1 MPDPDAND
9 EDLLRA
15 FARRGDQ
22 LAFRRIVERH
32 AGLVTGVVRRQLSDA
47 GAAEETVQNV
57 FALLARKAGSARA
70 TPTLAGWLCR
80 TALFECRRATR
91 RAVQNLRR
99 LHALMNHPHSTG
111 SEPAEAPWQEAL
123 PHLDKAMAEL
133 SPADRDVLLLRY
145 HGRKSF
151 RDISVELGKSEDASQ
166 KQAERALEKLGRLLR
181 RRGVTL
187 GIAALSAGLAGT
199 FSLKSV
205 APAAA
210 QGNAASSAQLARHA
224 LERAPGIGRL
234 TLIHHTLET
243 MDHPKT
249 VTFLATLLIAAVP
262 LGLLWKENTALRD
275 QIAAPSLAAP
285 PPSGEKPAKSGR
297 RGPFLTPRN
306 DKLAEHK
313 SASGVINWTSVLED
327 PDPVR
332 RAGNFHA
339 WISNLTPES
348 AQDAADVLAEM
359 RQRNTLSHDEW
370 KHFLRAWGAVDG
382 QAALACLEAMP
393 ENSVA
398 RSGGEREAALAG
410 WGSRDAAGAQAWVA
424 DMINTDNLGRGTRQ
438 PFFAEDLINAVSQ
451 GMRVTDRDAARDYL
465 VAHAVAGNVSPGNAA
480 SWAVGD
486 INADPPGTA
495 AALLARLPADASHQE
510 IRTAI
515 LSQITAN
522 RRTAESVELATQ
534 FQSELD
540 SSAVNHVASYMGGE
554 DSRKAMA
561 WVDSLSHVSA
571 VRKVDARAN
580 IVSSWAASDPDAAGS
595 WLLDA
600 RRRGEAAPAVA
611 ASFAQA
617 TVASDP
623 AAAIAWAQTIPDDA
637 LRHQTLVSMAQN
649 RQASSD
655 TEAVELLKA
664 AGVAENELMS
674 NNSIDQLIHFSGSH
688 ADVTTAFIPASNGWA
703 AQNHNWAN
711 FSPLAAQT
719 SNGAALNRD
728 TLLYAQ
734 DFVAQRLSFVP
745 AEPQPITRRAI
756 VRPE

>member
-9 EDLLRA
+9 DELLRD

-80 TALFECRRATR
+80 TALFECRRASR
-91 RAVQNLRR
+91 RAAQNLRR

-123 PHLDKAMAEL
+123 PHLDLAMAEL

-187 GIAALSAGLAGT
+187 GIAALAAGLAGA
-199 FSLKSV
+199 FSLKSA

-210 QGNAASSAQLARHA
+210 QGNAASAAQLARHA
-224 LERAPGIGRL
+224 LERAPQIGRL

-243 MDHPKT
+243 MNHPKT
-249 VTFLATLLIAAVP
+249 ATFLATLLIAAVP
-262 LGLLWKENTALRD
+262 LGLLWKENAALRS
-275 QIAAPSLAAP
+275 QIAGPSLTSP
-285 PPSGEKPAKSGR
+285 PPAADTPPKSGR
-297 RGPFLTPRN
+297 RGPFLTVRN
-306 DKLAEHK
+306 DKLAQHK
-313 SASGVINWTSVLED
+313 SASGTINWTSVLED

-339 WISNLTPES
+339 FVSSLTPES
-348 AQDAADVLAEM
+348 AKDAADALAEM
-359 RQRNTLSHDEW
+359 RQRNTLSADEW

-410 WGSRDAAGAQAWVA
+410 WGSHDAAGAQAWVA
-424 DMINTDNLGRGTRQ
+424 NYINTDKPGGEARE
-438 PFFAEDLINAVSQ
+438 PFFAENLINAVSQ

-465 VAHAVAGNVSPGNAA
+465 VLQTVAGNISPGQAA

-495 AALLARLPADASHQE
+495 AALLARLPKDWYHE
-510 IRTAI
+510 DIRTAI
-515 LSQITAN
+515 LAQITAN
-522 RRTAESVELATQ
+522 RRTEESVELATR

-540 SSAVNHVASYMGGE
+540 SSSVEHVASYVAGD
-554 DSRKAMA
+554 DSRKAMTWLDGLA
-561 WVDSLSHVSA
+561 QVPA
-571 VRKVDARAN
+571 ERKAAARAN
-580 IVSSWAASDPDAAGS
+580 VVSSWAATDPDAAGS

-600 RRRGEAAPAVA
+600 RRRGEAAPAVT

-637 LRHQTLVSMAQN
+637 LRHQTLVSMAQG
-649 RQASSD
+649 RQASLD

-664 AGVAENELMS
+664 AGVAENELIV
-674 NNSIDQLIHFSGSH
+674 NNAIDRLIYFSGSH
-688 ADVTTAFIPASNGWA
+688 ADVTTAFRPAPTSWA
-703 AQNHNWAN
+703 AQKYNWTN

-719 SNGAALNRD
+719 SNDVALNAAL
-728 TLLYAQ
+728 
-734 DFVAQRLSFVP
+734 VP
-745 AEPQPITRRAI
+745 AEPQPPVRRAI